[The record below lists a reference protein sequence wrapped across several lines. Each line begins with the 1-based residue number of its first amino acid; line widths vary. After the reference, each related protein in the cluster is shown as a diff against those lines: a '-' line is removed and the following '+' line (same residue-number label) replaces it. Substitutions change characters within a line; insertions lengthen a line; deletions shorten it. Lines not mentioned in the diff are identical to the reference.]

1 MTTLRTSAGMAHIT
15 GSRSRQV
22 IASVALAIAAGTLLV
37 AIVAVSLLA
46 NTVAPASTFGGAS
59 PNQSYQHVLRENSAS
74 TINAAPILD
83 PSYQHVLREN
93 SASTINTAP
102 ILDPSYQHVLRENQS
117 GS

>member
-1 MTTLRTSAGMAHIT
+1 MTTVSTSAEMAHVT

-22 IASVALAIAAGTLLV
+22 IAFAALAIAAGTLLV

-74 TINAAPILD
+74 TIN
-83 PSYQHVLREN
+83 
-93 SASTINTAP
+93 TAP
-102 ILDPSYQHVLRENQS
+102 IIDASYQHVLRENQS